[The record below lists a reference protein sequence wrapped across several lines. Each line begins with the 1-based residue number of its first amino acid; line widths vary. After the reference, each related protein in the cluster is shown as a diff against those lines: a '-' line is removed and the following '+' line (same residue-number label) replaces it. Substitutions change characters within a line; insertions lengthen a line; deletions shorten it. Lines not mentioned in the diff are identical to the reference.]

1 VVTLIVGW
9 WIMRRLRLYI
19 PALYLWTTLGLIAV
33 GCVGAVGVDHAIKDY
48 QRKRLIAFVNPELD
62 PLGGGYNVRQ
72 SQIAIGSGQVFGKGY
87 THGTQSQ
94 LGFLPSRHTD
104 FIFSVIG
111 EELGFLRSVIVLFF
125 YFMIAWRSFD
135 TALVARDRF
144 GGLVASGFGAMF
156 AFYAMLNLGMTMGMA
171 PVAGVPLPMVS
182 YGGSSVVSSM
192 LQIGI
197 VLSIHLRRY
206 ML

>member
-1 VVTLIVGW
+1 
-9 WIMRRLRLYI
+9 
-19 PALYLWTTLGLIAV
+19 
-33 GCVGAVGVDHAIKDY
+33 
-48 QRKRLIAFVNPELD
+48 
-62 PLGGGYNVRQ
+62 
-72 SQIAIGSGQVFGKGY
+72 
-87 THGTQSQ
+87 
-94 LGFLPSRHTD
+94 
-104 FIFSVIG
+104 VIG
-111 EELGFLRSVIVLFF
+111 EEMGFFRSVIVLFF
-125 YFMIAWRSFD
+125 YFMIAWRCFD

-171 PVAGVPLPMVS
+171 PVAGVPLPLVS

-197 VLSIHLRRY
+197 VLSIYLRRY